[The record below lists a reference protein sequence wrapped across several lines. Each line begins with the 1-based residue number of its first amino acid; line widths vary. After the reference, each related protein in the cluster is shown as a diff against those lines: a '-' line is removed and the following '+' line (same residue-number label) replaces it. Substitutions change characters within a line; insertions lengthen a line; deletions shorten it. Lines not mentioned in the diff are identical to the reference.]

1 VNLSKNCDRVR
12 LHEKEA
18 TASDAV
24 ADGVGQDAVRVVDL
38 PHVAFSDFAAH
49 VIDDLLLQRRQKENF
64 KALITQ
70 KQSYKCVACHAA
82 SRDM

>member
-24 ADGVGQDAVRVVDL
+24 A
-38 PHVAFSDFAAH
+38 
-49 VIDDLLLQRRQKENF
+49 DLLLQRRQKENF